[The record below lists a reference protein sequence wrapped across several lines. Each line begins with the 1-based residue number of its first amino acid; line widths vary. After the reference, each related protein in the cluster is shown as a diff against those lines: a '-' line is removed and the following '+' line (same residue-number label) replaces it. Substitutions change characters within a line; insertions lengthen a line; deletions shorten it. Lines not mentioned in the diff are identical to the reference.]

1 MSAVPPAFS
10 HVHLLHCTRSS
21 APPPTFFQSLPSAWR
36 VLVVQRGRLT
46 FFAGSSSYTVASGD
60 ALLIAP
66 HLCHAYFPE
75 SADTQLLCLSFS
87 VDAAGPQD
95 APNCFLFSYRSQSLI
110 PSLVQFIQD
119 PGLLC
124 DAKDKILESLLLMLN
139 TLPYLPL
146 TPLPNTFASQ
156 ILVYLNEHFQEELS
170 LSDLSAAFHVT
181 PSHIIHVFKPLFDLS
196 PIHYLNQRRIGEA
209 QYLLQTTDS
218 SAGDI
223 AGLVGIPNRNYFYST
238 FKRLVGMTPTSYR
251 ALARQ

>member
-1 MSAVPPAFS
+1 MPAVPPVFP
-10 HVHLLHCTRSS
+10 HVHLLHCIRSCS
-21 APPPTFFQSLPSAWR
+21 PPPTFFQSLPTAWR
-36 VLVVQRGRLT
+36 MLVVQRGRLT
-46 FFAGSSSYTVASGD
+46 FFAGSTSYTAVSGD
-60 ALLIAP
+60 ALLISP
-66 HLCHAYFPE
+66 HLCHAYFPDN
-75 SADTQLLCLSFS
+75 ADTQLLCLTFS
-87 VDAAGPQD
+87 ADDTTPQD
-95 APNCFLFSYRSQSLI
+95 APSCFLFSYRSQSLI

-139 TLPYLPL
+139 TLPNLPL

-156 ILVYLNEHFQEELS
+156 ILRYLNEHFPEELS
-170 LSDLSAAFHVT
+170 LSDLATAFHVT

-209 QYLLQTTDS
+209 QYLLQTTDY

-238 FKRLVGMTPTSYR
+238 FKRLVGMTPTNYR
-251 ALARQ
+251 AQVHQ

>member
-139 TLPYLPL
+139 TLPYL
-146 TPLPNTFASQ
+146 
-156 ILVYLNEHFQEELS
+156 NEHFQEELS